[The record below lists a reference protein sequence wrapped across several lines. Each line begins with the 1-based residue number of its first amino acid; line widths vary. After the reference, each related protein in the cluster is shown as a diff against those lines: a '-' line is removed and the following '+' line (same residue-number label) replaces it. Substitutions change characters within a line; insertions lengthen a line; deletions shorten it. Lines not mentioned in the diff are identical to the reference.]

1 MATDRDR
8 ELLEMLTR
16 LNTAIT
22 TFSMDLVMRRVDHE
36 AHIRMVL
43 LLVGAADQTLKHLL
57 TDDAG

>member
-1 MATDRDR
+1 
-8 ELLEMLTR
+8 MLTR